1 MQSSVTD
8 ADMASKVSTFVRVT
22 GEEQRNDIIRA
33 AAIFMEAFTSQDG
46 EVSAGAAVDTL
57 QDMFQTPFFS
67 D

>member
-22 GEEQRNDIIRA
+22 TEEQRNDIVRA

-46 EVSAGAAVDTL
+46 EV
-57 QDMFQTPFFS
+57 
-67 D
+67 